1 MPPKMLAKP
10 REMKAVL
17 VCHELRSMELM
28 IFEVRVGEGSGRS
41 VSEVLF

>member
-1 MPPKMLAKP
+1 MLAKP

-28 IFEVRVGEGSGRS
+28 IFEVKFVGEGSDRS